1 MWELIFFSI
10 LGYLLFIYLFNSCM
24 IFLKE
29 ILIKLNY
36 YIFKLR
42 QKFVTHI
49 NIAFEKTYKKQL
61 KSPNW

>member
-1 MWELIFFSI
+1 
-10 LGYLLFIYLFNSCM
+10 M

-36 YIFKLR
+36 YIFKLQ

>member
-1 MWELIFFSI
+1 
-10 LGYLLFIYLFNSCM
+10 M

-36 YIFKLR
+36 YIFKLQ

-61 KSPNW
+61 KSPNWQYFLISIYNIKKKLKKKQVIY